1 MHELILHHATDLKDK
16 IAFADADDAVSYR
29 DLARRTARVA
39 GNLQVDRGSRVAL
52 YLGNGV
58 PAVTATLGVCRA
70 AAVGV
75 LLDPRSGDDELRFRL
90 ADSGAGLVVT
100 DREHL
105 AQVRRVAGV
114 GVVTV
119 DDLLAPTGTPPRD
132 DLGPDEPAWLHYTSG
147 TSGDPKG
154 VLSTQGAWLRSA
166 EHAYRGLLG
175 MSGDDHLLWPLPLF
189 HAFGHSMCVVGV
201 LTLGASAYV
210 MDRFT
215 PDRAAALLR
224 RVPFTALGGV
234 PTVFTQLL
242 DVEATLPLRCLSAG
256 ALLPQE
262 LRARFRGTFDREL
275 HDGYGSTEAS
285 GKIAIDGVVL
295 PGIETRLVNG
305 EIHLRMPGAGRWHAT
320 GDLGREESG
329 RLVVTGRAS
338 EMIIRGGE
346 NIHPVEIERVL
357 ARCPGVQDVVVAGEP
372 DAVLGE
378 VPVAYVVGDVDPATL
393 LAHSRRQLPPHRVPD
408 GIRPISRIPQT
419 SSGKPARKRLRFQYL
434 LDVVRRETAGITGL
448 APGADQPFVEAGLDS
463 LGAVRLR
470 DRLGTELGVALPP
483 SLVFDH
489 PTPRAVADHLAGGA
503 ASPPPPAREATEPIA
518 IVGMA
523 CRYPGGISC
532 PEDLWRV
539 VAAGQDT
546 ITEFPTDRGWP
557 LDELFDPDPDHVG
570 TSYVTRG
577 GFLTDA
583 ADFDAG
589 FFRMSPREALA
600 TDPQQ
605 RLLLETAWEALER
618 AGIAPESVRGSNT
631 GVFVGLMYNDYA
643 GRFRG
648 AAHQLESQIALGA
661 AGSVA
666 SGRIAYSLGLHG
678 PALTLDTACSS
689 SLVTM
694 HLAADSLRAGQCDLA
709 LAGGATVMATPDSFV
724 VFSRQRGLAPDG
736 RVKPFSA
743 AADGTAWSEG
753 VGLLVL
759 ERVADAVRNGHP
771 ILALL
776 RGSAVN
782 QDGASNGLTAP
793 SGPAQAAVI
802 QQALADAGLTG
813 AEVDV
818 VEAHGTGTALGD
830 PIEAAALLATY
841 GQNRSTPVLVG
852 TVKSNL
858 GHTQAA
864 AGVAGVIKTV
874 MAMRH
879 RTVPATLHID
889 EPTPH
894 VDWAAG
900 ALRLVTE
907 PTPWPAQDRPRRA
920 GVSAFGISGTNAHVI
935 VEEYEQL
942 RVAFLFPG
950 QGAQRRGMGRDLAAR
965 YPVFAAAFE
974 HACAQLDPELREAIG
989 TDLVHRTDFAQAALF
1004 AYEVALF
1011 RLLESW
1017 GHRPDALIGHSAG
1030 QIAAAHVA
1038 GVLSLPDAAR
1048 LITARGRLM
1057 RELPA
1062 GGAMVAVRAAESEIR
1077 LTPRTAIAA
1086 VNGPDSVVVSGPEED
1101 VLAVTAGFE
1110 QVTRLTV
1117 SHAFHSPLMDP
1128 ILAEFAEVARS
1139 LTYRPPVIPII
1150 GARPD
1155 DPDYWVRHV
1164 RETVRFAD
1172 HVAMVDGA
1180 ALVELGP
1187 GDTLAALVEG
1197 VIPTTDPEQAVARL
1211 RGTRTFHRQRYWLD
1225 RAAEHPLVESTVIV
1239 PGSGEVVCV
1248 ADLSPVWLLDHV
1260 VGAAAI
1266 VPATAILELVLYAG
1280 ERAGCN
1286 SVDELVLHTAIRL
1299 PETRRAEI
1307 VVRPESDGARP
1318 FEVHANGVC
1327 CASGRLDS
1335 RPAPQVEIGEWPPP
1349 DAEELEVEHADYG
1362 PAFRGLSRMWR
1373 RGDELFGEVRG
1384 EFPDAGRF
1392 ALHPA
1397 LFDAALHPA
1406 RLLSDG
1412 VPFALRGV
1420 HLLARGATALRVRIR
1435 AGRIDVT
1442 DQTGRPVAYVES
1454 LTARALTGTGRGTLF
1469 RPEWH
1474 RVTGPPQ
1481 GKLLE
1486 VPAGDAPDALALA
1499 LRELQ
1504 AAHEH
1509 LTVLVR
1515 PGDLA
1520 GAAVAGLVRV
1530 AQKEHPGRFTLAE
1543 LRDGRTEIVSE
1554 RANLVPV
1561 PGGAFSWRGTVL
1573 VTGGG
1578 ALGRAVADHLRGLGV
1593 RVVVA
1598 SRTGET
1604 RLDVT
1609 DREALA
1615 ALVDSIEDLRAV
1627 VHTAGVLD
1635 DGILASMTPA
1645 RLATVWRPKA
1655 EAAWYL
1661 HELTAHRELDAFV
1674 LFSSAAGVLGHP
1686 GQANYAAANSYLDE
1700 LARHRRRLGLPALSL
1715 AWGPW
1720 TVGMMAD
1727 RTADPGL
1734 LPLTPA
1740 EGVAL
1745 LEAALGTDEP
1755 VLVPIAF
1762 DRASRPKVRSTPEPL
1777 PPTNVLEM
1785 VCAEV
1790 AAVLSYPD
1798 VHPDTPMPDL
1808 GFDSLTSIE
1817 LRNRLEG
1824 RTGLRLPATVVLESA
1839 TPRALADQLRPP
1851 PPPGSLTFLYRKLCE
1866 LGRPREAMHLLVSA
1880 SWALPSA
1887 ATLPS
1892 ATPRRLSDGEG
1903 PAIVCFP
1910 AFGSPPGEYGPLA
1923 RHLPG
1928 LWVLPHPGYEG
1939 GPVPQDMEALVQAHA
1954 ASIGQLD
1961 RPVVLLGRS
1970 TGGLVAQA
1978 VAERVDAEAVVLV
1991 DTHPLRDE
1999 EWLAELPVRGA
2010 IRLDEPALAAM
2021 GAYTRI
2027 FLDWQGETTVPTLH
2041 LRAGEVPG
2049 DHHSVLEEHVAT
2061 TAEAI
2066 RLWLSRTVSPQPG
2079 RPLA

>member
-1 MHELILHHATDLKDK
+1 MHELIRRHATDLQDK
-16 IAFADADDAVSYR
+16 TAFADADEAVGYGE
-29 DLARRTARVA
+29 LARRTARVA
-39 GNLQVDRGSRVAL
+39 GNLRVDRGSRVAL

-75 LLDPRSGDDELRFRL
+75 PLDVRGDDDELRHRL
-90 ADSGAGLVVT
+90 ADSGAELVVT

-105 AQVRRVAGV
+105 ARARRVAGARA
-114 GVVTV
+114 VTV

-132 DLGPDEPAWLHYTSG
+132 DLEPDEPAWLHYTSG

-154 VLSTQGAWLRSA
+154 VPSTQRAWLRSA
-166 EHAYRGLLG
+166 EHAYRDLLG
-175 MSGDDHLLWPLPLF
+175 MTADDHLLWPLPLF

-215 PDRAAALLR
+215 PDRAAELLR
-224 RVPFTALGGV
+224 AVPFTALGGV

-242 DVEATLPLRCLSAG
+242 DVGAPLPARCLSAG
-256 ALLPQE
+256 APLPDE
-262 LRARFRGTFDREL
+262 LRARFRRRFDREL
-275 HDGYGSTEAS
+275 HDGYGSTETS

-295 PGIETRLVNG
+295 PGIDTRLVDG
-305 EIHLRMPGAGRWHAT
+305 EIRLRMPGTDRWHAT
-320 GDLGREESG
+320 GDLGREEGG
-329 RLVVTGRAS
+329 RLVVTGRVG
-338 EMIIRGGE
+338 ELIIRGGE
-346 NIHPVEIERVL
+346 NIHPAEIEQVL
-357 ARCPGVQDVVVAGEP
+357 ARCPGVREVAVAGEP
-372 DAVLGE
+372 DPVLGQ
-378 VPVAYVVGDVDPATL
+378 VPVAYVVGDADPAAL
-393 LAHSRRQLPPHRVPD
+393 LAHCRRLLPPHRVPQA
-408 GIRPISRIPQT
+408 IRPLGRIPQT
-419 SSGKPARKRLRFQYL
+419 SSGKPVRKRLRFRYL
-434 LDVVRRETAGITGL
+434 LDVVLRETAAITGRPP
-448 APGADQPFVEAGLDS
+448 AEDQPFAGAGLDS

-470 DRLGTELGVALPP
+470 DRLGAELGVALPP

-489 PTPRAVADHLAGGA
+489 PTPRAVAEHLADGA
-503 ASPPPPAREATEPIA
+503 ASPPPPARRATEPIA

-546 ITEFPTDRGWP
+546 TTGFPTDRGWP

-618 AGIAPESVRGSNT
+618 AGIAPESVRGSDT

-643 GRFRG
+643 GRFLG
-648 AAHQLESQIALGA
+648 APHPLESQIALGA

-666 SGRIAYSLGLHG
+666 SGRIAYALGLHG

-689 SLVTM
+689 SLVTL

-724 VFSRQRGLAPDG
+724 AFSRQRALAPDG

-771 ILALL
+771 VLALL

-802 QQALADAGLTG
+802 QQALADAGLTA

-841 GQNRSTPVLVG
+841 GQDRTDPVLVG

-864 AGVAGVIKTV
+864 AGVAGVIKSV
-874 MAMRH
+874 LAMRH

-889 EPTPH
+889 EPSPD
-894 VDWAAG
+894 VDWSAG

-907 PTPWPAQDRPRRA
+907 PTPWPARDRPRRA

-942 RVAFLFPG
+942 RVAFLLPG
-950 QGAQRRGMGRDLAAR
+950 EGAQRPGTGRDLAAR
-965 YPVFAAAFE
+965 YPVFAEAFE
-974 HACAQLDPELREAIG
+974 QACARLDPELREATG
-989 TDLVHRTDFAQAALF
+989 TEPVHRTDLAQAALF
-1004 AYEVALF
+1004 AHEVALF

-1017 GHRPDALIGHSAG
+1017 GYRPDALIGQGTG

-1048 LITARGRLM
+1048 LVTARGRLL
-1057 RELPA
+1057 REGTA
-1062 GGAMVAVRAAESEIR
+1062 GDAAESA
-1077 LTPRTAIAA
+1077 L
-1086 VNGPDSVVVSGPEED
+1086 GG
-1101 VLAVTAGFE
+1101 
-1110 QVTRLTV
+1110 
-1117 SHAFHSPLMDP
+1117 
-1128 ILAEFAEVARS
+1128 FAELARS
-1139 LTYRPPVIPII
+1139 LTYRPPAIPVV

-1155 DPDYWVRHV
+1155 DPDHWVRQLC
-1164 RETVRFAD
+1164 ETVRLAD
-1172 HVAMVDGA
+1172 QL
-1180 ALVELGP
+1180 ALVGGATLVGLGP
-1187 GDTLAALVEG
+1187 GDPPAELAG
-1197 VIPTTDPEQAVARL
+1197 RVIPTTDPERAVARL
-1211 RGTRTFHRQRYWLD
+1211 RGTRTFRRRRYWLD
-1225 RAAEHPLVESTVIV
+1225 RAAEHPLVESTVVV
-1239 PGSGEVVCV
+1239 PGTGEVVCV
-1248 ADLSPVWLLDHV
+1248 ADLSPAWLLDHV
-1260 VGAAAI
+1260 VGGTAV

-1280 ERAGCN
+1280 ERAGCG
-1286 SVDELVLHTAIRL
+1286 SVEELVLHTPIRL

-1307 VVRPESDGARP
+1307 VVRPESDGVRP
-1318 FEVHANGVC
+1318 FEVHANGVR
-1327 CASGRLDS
+1327 CASGRLDARS
-1335 RPAPQVEIGEWPPP
+1335 RPAPPVETGEWPPP
-1349 DAEELEVEHADYG
+1349 DAEELDVEHADYG
-1362 PAFRGLSRMWR
+1362 PAFRGLSRLWR

-1384 EFPDAGRF
+1384 EFPDAGRY

-1406 RLLSDG
+1406 RQLGGG

-1420 HLLARGATALRVRIR
+1420 HLLTRGATALRVRVR
-1435 AGRIDVT
+1435 GGRIDLT
-1442 DQTGRPVAYVES
+1442 DRTGRPVALVES
-1454 LTARALTGTGRGTLF
+1454 LTARAAGTGRGALY
-1469 RPEWH
+1469 RPRWH
-1474 RVTGPPQ
+1474 PVPGPLR
-1481 GKLLE
+1481 GKVLE
-1486 VPAGDAPDALALA
+1486 VPAGDAPGALALV

-1504 AAHEH
+1504 ADHDH

-1530 AQKEHPGRFTLAE
+1530 AQAEHPGRFILAE
-1543 LRDGRTEIVSE
+1543 LGDGRTEIVPE
-1554 RANLVPV
+1554 RAELVPV
-1561 PGGAFSWRGTVL
+1561 PGGRAFRWRGTVL

-1578 ALGRAVADHLRGLGV
+1578 ALGRAVADHLREKGV

-1609 DREALA
+1609 DRAALT
-1615 ALVDSIEDLRAV
+1615 ALVDSIADLRAV

-1635 DGILASMTPA
+1635 DGILARMTPE

-1655 EAAWYL
+1655 EAAWHL
-1661 HELTAHRELDAFV
+1661 HESTAHRDLDAFV
-1674 LFSSAAGVLGHP
+1674 LFSSAAGVLGHA

-1727 RTADPGL
+1727 RTAGPGL
-1734 LPLTPA
+1734 LPLTPG

-1762 DRASRPKVRSTPEPL
+1762 DRAARPRARRTSEPAPPAVPGAPAGPAVPVVPGVPTPPADL
-1777 PPTNVLEM
+1777 LEL

-1790 AAVLSYPD
+1790 AAVLSHPD
-1798 VHPDTPMPDL
+1798 VHPDTPMLDL

-1824 RTGLRLPATVVLESA
+1824 RAGLRLPATVVLESA
-1839 TPRALADQLRPP
+1839 TPRALAEQLRPP
-1851 PPPGSLTFLYRKLCE
+1851 PPPGSLAFLYRRLCE
-1866 LGRPREAMHLLVSA
+1866 RGRPREAMHLLVTA

-1892 ATPRRLSDGEG
+1892 AAPRRLGDGDGDGDGEG

-1910 AFGSPPGEYGPLA
+1910 AFASPPGEYGPLA

-1928 LWVLPHPGYEG
+1928 LWVLPHPGYDG
-1939 GPVPQDMEALVQAHA
+1939 GPVPEDVEALVRAHA
-1954 ASIGQLD
+1954 ASIGRLD

-1978 VAERVDAEAVVLV
+1978 AAERVGAEAVVLV
-1991 DTHPLRDE
+1991 DTHPVRDE
-1999 EWLAELPVRGA
+1999 EWLTELPVRSA
-2010 IRLDEPALAAM
+2010 IGLDEPALAAM

-2027 FLDWQGETTVPTLH
+2027 FLDWQAESTVPTLH
-2041 LRAGEVPG
+2041 LRAGDVPG
-2049 DHHSVLEEHVAT
+2049 DHHSVLDEHVAT
-2061 TAEAI
+2061 TAAAI
-2066 RLWLSRTVSPQPG
+2066 RRWLSRTVPPGPG
-2079 RPLA
+2079 RPSA

>member
-1 MHELILHHATDLKDK
+1 MHELILRHASEHPDK
-16 IAFADADDAVSYR
+16 TAFVDARGALSYG
-29 DLARRTARVA
+29 DLARRTALVA
-39 GNLQVDRGSRVAL
+39 GNLRVERGSRVAL
-52 YLGNGV
+52 YLAGGV
-58 PAVTATLGVCRA
+58 PAITATLGVARA

-75 LLDPRSGDDELRFRL
+75 PLDPRIGDDDLRFRL
-90 ADSGAGLVVT
+90 ADAGADLVIT
-100 DREHL
+100 DRADL
-105 AQVRRVAGV
+105 ARARQVSGV
-114 GVVTV
+114 RVVTV
-119 DDLLAPTGTPPRD
+119 DDLLTPTRTPPRD
-132 DLGPDEPAWLHYTSG
+132 DLEPDEPAWLHYTSG

-154 VLSTQGAWLRSA
+154 VLSTQAAWLRSA
-166 EHAYRGLLG
+166 DHAYRGLLG
-175 MSGDDHLLWPLPLF
+175 MSAEDHLLWPLPLF

-201 LTLGASAYV
+201 VALGASAYV

-215 PDRAAALLR
+215 PEAAAELLR
-224 RVPFTALGGV
+224 RTPFTALGGV

-242 DVEATLPLRCLSAG
+242 DAGAPLPPSCLSAG
-256 ALLPQE
+256 APLPEQ
-262 LRARFRGTFDREL
+262 LRDRFRRVSGREL

-285 GKIAIDGVVL
+285 GKVAVDGVVL
-295 PGIETRLVNG
+295 PGIETRFVDG
-305 EIHLRMPGAGRWHAT
+305 EIQLRLPGAVGWQAT
-320 GDLGREESG
+320 GDLGREENG
-329 RLVVTGRAS
+329 RLMVTGRVS
-338 EMIIRGGE
+338 EIIIRGGE
-346 NIHPVEIERVL
+346 NIHPAEIERVL
-357 ARCPGVQDVVVAGEP
+357 ARCPDVRDAAVAGEA

-378 VPVAYVVGDVDPATL
+378 VPVGYVVGEADPAAV
-393 LAHSRRQLPPHRVPD
+393 LAFCRRQLPPHRVPEA
-408 GIRPISRIPQT
+408 IRPVSRIPQT
-419 SSGKPARKRLRFQYL
+419 SSGKPARRRLRFQYV
-434 LDVVRRETAGITGL
+434 LDLVRRETEGITGR
-448 APGADQPFVEAGLDS
+448 APEPDQPFAEAGLDS
-463 LGAVRLR
+463 LGTVRLR
-470 DRLGTELGVALPP
+470 DRLGTELGVALRP

-489 PTPRAVADHLAGGA
+489 PTPRAMADHLTGGA
-503 ASPPPPAREATEPIA
+503 DGGPTPARRATEPVA

-523 CRYPGGISC
+523 CRYPGGIAG

-546 ITEFPTDRGWP
+546 ITDFPTDRGWP
-557 LDELFDPDPDHVG
+557 LDELFHPDPDHVG

-577 GFLTDA
+577 GFLADA
-583 ADFDAG
+583 ADFDAA

-600 TDPQQ
+600 TDPQH
-605 RLLLETAWEALER
+605 RLLLETAWEAVER
-618 AGIAPESVRGSNT
+618 AGIAPESLRGSNT

-648 AAHQLESQIALGA
+648 TDHELLPQIALGS

-666 SGRIAYSLGLHG
+666 SGRIAYGLGLHG

-694 HLAADSLRAGQCDLA
+694 HLAADSLRSGQCDLA
-709 LAGGATVMATPDSFV
+709 LAGGATVMASPDSFV
-724 VFSRQRGLAPDG
+724 AFSRQRGLAPDG

-743 AADGTAWSEG
+743 AADGTVWSEG
-753 VGLLVL
+753 VGLLLL
-759 ERVADAVRNGHP
+759 ERVEDAVRNGHP

-813 AEVDV
+813 ADVDV

-830 PIEAAALLATY
+830 PVEAAALLATY
-841 GQNRSTPVLVG
+841 GQDRPAPVLVG

-879 RTVPATLHID
+879 RTVPATLHIE
-889 EPTPH
+889 EPSRE
-894 VDWAAG
+894 VDWTAG
-900 ALRLVTE
+900 RVRLVTE
-907 PTPWPAQDRPRRA
+907 PTPWPARERPRRGA
-920 GVSAFGISGTNAHVI
+920 VSAFGISGTNAHVI

-942 RVAFLFPG
+942 RTAYLFPG
-950 QGAQRRGMGRDLAAR
+950 QGAQRPGMGRELAAR
-965 YPVFAAAFE
+965 HPVFAAAFE
-974 HACAQLDPELREAIG
+974 EACAHLDPAVREAVD
-989 TDLVHRTDFAQAALF
+989 TELVHRTDFAQAALF
-1004 AYEVALF
+1004 AYEVAMF

-1017 GHRPDALIGHSAG
+1017 GYRPDALIGHSVG

-1048 LITARGRLM
+1048 LVTARGRLM
-1057 RELPA
+1057 RRLPP
-1062 GGAMVAVRAAESEIR
+1062 GGAMVALRAAESEVR

-1086 VNGPDSVVVSGPEED
+1086 VNGPDSVVVSGPEEE
-1101 VLAVTAGFE
+1101 VLAIAAGFE
-1110 QVTRLTV
+1110 HATRLTV

-1128 ILAEFAEVARS
+1128 VLEEFTQVAQS
-1139 LTYRPPVIPII
+1139 LTYRPPAIPVI

-1155 DPDYWVRHV
+1155 DPDHWVRHL

-1172 HVAMVDGA
+1172 HVAAVDGA
-1180 ALVELGP
+1180 TLVELGP
-1187 GDTLAALVEG
+1187 GNTLGALVEG
-1197 VIPTTDPEQAVARL
+1197 VVPTTDPERAAARL
-1211 RGTRTFHRQRYWLD
+1211 RGTRGFRRRRYWLD
-1225 RAAEHPLVESTVIV
+1225 RGAEHPLIESTVVV

-1248 ADLSPVWLLDHV
+1248 ADLSPAWLLDHV
-1260 VGAAAI
+1260 VDATAL

-1280 ERAGCN
+1280 ERAGCS
-1286 SVDELVLHTAIRL
+1286 SVEELVLHTAMPL
-1299 PETRRAEI
+1299 PRTRRAEV
-1307 VVRPESDGARP
+1307 VVRPGEPDGARP
-1318 FEVHANGVC
+1318 FEVYANGVR
-1327 CASGRLDS
+1327 CASGRLGS
-1335 RPAPQVEIGEWPPP
+1335 GPAPQVEIGEWPPP
-1349 DAEELEVEHADYG
+1349 GAEELDVEHADYG

-1406 RLLSDG
+1406 RLLTGG
-1412 VPFALRGV
+1412 VPFVLRGV

-1442 DQTGRPVAYVES
+1442 DRTGRPVAYVES
-1454 LTARALTGTGRGTLF
+1454 LTARTTGTGRGTLF
-1469 RPEWH
+1469 RPRWQ
-1474 RVTGPPQ
+1474 RVPGPPR

-1486 VPAGDAPDALALA
+1486 VPAGDAPAALALA

-1504 AAHEH
+1504 ADHEH

-1530 AQKEHPGRFTLAE
+1530 AQTEHPGRFTLAE
-1543 LRDGRTEIVSE
+1543 LGDEGPRTVAE
-1554 RANLVPV
+1554 RAELVPV
-1561 PGGAFSWRGTVL
+1561 AGGGAFAWRGTVL

-1578 ALGRAVADHLRGLGV
+1578 ALGRAVADHLRDKGV

-1598 SRTGET
+1598 SRSGET

-1609 DREALA
+1609 DRAALA

-1635 DGILASMTPA
+1635 DGILASMTPE

-1655 EAAWYL
+1655 EAAWHL
-1661 HELTAHRELDAFV
+1661 HELTAHRDLDAFV
-1674 LFSSAAGVLGHP
+1674 LFSSAAGVLGHA

-1700 LARHRRRLGLPALSL
+1700 LARHRRRAGLPALSL

-1727 RTADPGL
+1727 RSAGPGL
-1734 LPLTPA
+1734 VPLTPA

-1745 LEAALGTDEP
+1745 LESALGTDEP

-1762 DRASRPKVRSTPEPL
+1762 DRAPRPEPRRA
-1777 PPTNVLEM
+1777 PDPTRPTNLLEL
-1785 VCAEV
+1785 VCTEI
-1790 AAVLSYPD
+1790 AAVLSYPE
-1798 VHPDTPMPDL
+1798 VEPDTPVLDL

-1817 LRNRLEG
+1817 LRNRLEA
-1824 RTGLRLPATVVLESA
+1824 RTGLRLPATVVFDSP
-1839 TPRALADQLRPP
+1839 TPRAIAEQLRPP
-1851 PPPGSLTFLYRKLCE
+1851 PAPGTLAFLYQKLCG
-1866 LGRPREAMHLLVSA
+1866 LGRHQEAMHLLVSA

-1892 ATPRRLSDGEG
+1892 VAPKRLSDGEG

-1910 AFGSPPGEYGPLA
+1910 AFTSPPGEYRLLA

-1928 LWVLPHPGYEG
+1928 LWLLPHPGYEG
-1939 GPVPQDMEALVQAHA
+1939 DAVPEDVEALVRTHA
-1954 ASIGQLD
+1954 ASIRRLG

-1978 VAERVDAEAVVLV
+1978 VAERVGAEAVVLL
-1991 DTHPLRDE
+1991 DTHPVRDE
-1999 EWLAELPVRGA
+1999 ERLTGLAARTAV
-2010 IRLDEPALAAM
+2010 RLDEPALAAM
-2021 GAYTRI
+2021 GAYVRI
-2027 FLDWQGETTVPTLH
+2027 FLDRPQETAGPTLH
-2041 LRAGEVPG
+2041 LRPGDVPG
-2049 DHHSVLEEHVAT
+2049 DHYSMLDEHVAT

-2066 RLWLSRTVSPQPG
+2066 RTWLAQAVN
-2079 RPLA
+2079 

>member
-1 MHELILHHATDLKDK
+1 MHELILRHATDHQEK
-16 IAFADADDAVSYR
+16 IAFADADGAVGYGE
-29 DLARRTARVA
+29 LARRTARVA
-39 GNLQVDRGSRVAL
+39 GNLRVDRGSRVAL
-52 YLGNGV
+52 YLGSGV

-70 AAVGV
+70 SAVGV
-75 LLDPRSGDDELRFRL
+75 PLDPRSADDELRYRL
-90 ADSGAGLVVT
+90 ADSGAAVVVT

-114 GVVTV
+114 GVLTV
-119 DDLLAPTGTPPRD
+119 DELLAPTGTPPRD

-154 VLSTQGAWLRSA
+154 VPSTQRAWLRSA

-189 HAFGHSMCVVGV
+189 HAFGHSMCLVGV
-201 LTLGASAYV
+201 LSLGASAYL

-224 RVPFTALGGV
+224 RLPFTALGGV
-234 PTVFTQLL
+234 PTVFGQLL
-242 DVEATLPLRCLSAG
+242 DVGAPLPPRCLSAG
-256 ALLPQE
+256 APLPEE
-262 LRARFRGTFDREL
+262 LRARFRRSFGREL
-275 HDGYGSTEAS
+275 HDGYGSTEAA
-285 GKIAIDGVVL
+285 GKIAVDGVVL
-295 PGIETRLVNG
+295 PGIDTRVVDG
-305 EIHLRMPGAGRWHAT
+305 EIQLRLPGAGRWQAT
-320 GDLGREESG
+320 GDLGREEGG
-329 RLVVTGRAS
+329 RLVVTGRAG

-346 NIHPVEIERVL
+346 NIHPAEIERVL
-357 ARCPGVQDVVVAGEP
+357 AGCPGVREVAVAGEP

-378 VPVAYVVGDVDPATL
+378 VPVAYVVGEVDPATL
-393 LAHSRRQLPPHRVPD
+393 LAHARRRLPPHRVPA
-408 GIRPISRIPQT
+408 GIRPVSRIPQT
-419 SSGKPARKRLRFQYL
+419 SSGKPVRRRLRFQYL
-434 LDVVRRETAGITGL
+434 LDAVRRETAGITGRE
-448 APGADQPFVEAGLDS
+448 PGADQPFVEAGLDS
-463 LGAVRLR
+463 LGTVRLR
-470 DRLGTELGVALPP
+470 DRLGAELGLALPP

-489 PTPRAVADHLAGGA
+489 PTPRAVAEHLAGGA
-503 ASPPPPAREATEPIA
+503 ASPPPPARQATEPIA

-523 CRYPGGISC
+523 CRYPGGISS

-557 LDELFDPDPDHVG
+557 LDELFDPDPDRVG

-618 AGIAPESVRGSNT
+618 AGIAPESVRGSTT

-648 AAHQLESQIALGA
+648 AAHPLESQLALGA

-666 SGRIAYSLGLHG
+666 SGRIAYHLGLHG

-759 ERVADAVRNGHP
+759 ERVDDAVRNGHP

-841 GQNRSTPVLVG
+841 GQDRAAPVLVG

-864 AGVAGVIKTV
+864 AGVAGVIKSV

-879 RTVPATLHID
+879 RTVPATLHVD
-889 EPTPH
+889 EPNPQ
-894 VDWAAG
+894 VDWSAG

-907 PTPWPAQDRPRRA
+907 RTPWPVADRPRRA

-942 RVAFLFPG
+942 RVVFRFPG
-950 QGAQRRGMGRDLAAR
+950 QGAGPGQEAQPGGTGRDLAAR

-974 HACAQLDPELREAIG
+974 QACDQLDP
-989 TDLVHRTDFAQAALF
+989 DLAEAALF
-1004 AYEVALF
+1004 AHEVAMF

-1017 GHRPDALIGHSAG
+1017 GYRPDALIGHAAG

-1038 GVLSLPDAAR
+1038 GVLSLSDAAR
-1048 LITARGRLM
+1048 LIGARGRLL
-1057 RELPA
+1057 REPAA
-1062 GGAMVAVRAAESEIR
+1062 GGATDAV
-1077 LTPRTAIAA
+1077 
-1086 VNGPDSVVVSGPEED
+1086 
-1101 VLAVTAGFE
+1101 
-1110 QVTRLTV
+1110 
-1117 SHAFHSPLMDP
+1117 
-1128 ILAEFAEVARS
+1128 LAEFVAVARS
-1139 LTYRPPVIPII
+1139 LTYRAPDIPLI

-1155 DPDYWVRHV
+1155 DPDHWVREV
-1164 RETVRFAD
+1164 RETVRLAD
-1172 HVAMVDGA
+1172 HAALVDGVAMIDGAAMVDGA
-1180 ALVELGP
+1180 TLVDLGP
-1187 GDTLAALVEG
+1187 GDAPAAPVEG
-1197 VIPTTDPEQAVARL
+1197 VIPTADPEQAVARL
-1211 RGTRTFHRQRYWLD
+1211 RGTRAFHRQRYWLD
-1225 RAAEHPLVESTVIV
+1225 RAAEHPLVESTVVV

-1248 ADLSPVWLLDHV
+1248 ADFSPRWLRDHV
-1260 VGAAAI
+1260 VGGTAV
-1266 VPATAILELVLYAG
+1266 VPATAIVELALYAG
-1280 ERAGCN
+1280 ERTGCT
-1286 SVDELVLHTAIRL
+1286 SVDELVLHTAMRL
-1299 PETRRAEI
+1299 PETRRAEL
-1307 VVRPESDGARP
+1307 VVRPESDGTRP
-1318 FEVHANGVC
+1318 FEVYADGVR
-1327 CASGRLDS
+1327 CASGRLALPVGGG
-1335 RPAPQVEIGEWPPP
+1335 RPAPQVETGEWPPP
-1349 DAEELEVEHADYG
+1349 DVEELEVEHAEYG
-1362 PAFRGLSRMWR
+1362 PAFRGLSRLWR

-1442 DQTGRPVAYVES
+1442 DQTGRPVACVES
-1454 LTARALTGTGRGTLF
+1454 LTARSAAISRGTLF

-1474 RVTGPPQ
+1474 RAPGRVQ
-1481 GKLLE
+1481 GHVLE
-1486 VPAGDAPDALALA
+1486 VPPGVSSGGAPDAFGAPDALALA

-1504 AAHEH
+1504 ADHDH

-1515 PGDLA
+1515 PGDLT

-1530 AQKEHPGRFTLAE
+1530 AQREHPGRFTLAE
-1543 LRDGRTEIVSE
+1543 RADGQAGIVHAEIGQAEIVSE
-1554 RANLVPV
+1554 RAELVPV
-1561 PGGAFSWRGTVL
+1561 PGGGSAFGWRGTVL

-1578 ALGRAVADHLRGLGV
+1578 ALGRAVADHLRSRGV

-1609 DREALA
+1609 DRAALA

-1635 DGILASMTPA
+1635 DGILTSMTPD

-1655 EAAWYL
+1655 EAAWHL
-1661 HELTAHRELDAFV
+1661 HELTVDRELDAFV
-1674 LFSSAAGVLGHP
+1674 LFSSAAGVLGHA

-1720 TVGMMAD
+1720 TIGMMAD
-1727 RTADPGL
+1727 RTADPDL

-1762 DRASRPKVRSTPEPL
+1762 ARAPRPNTPRTPKTPQARRTPEPS
-1777 PPTNVLEM
+1777 PPTDLLEL

-1790 AAVLSYPD
+1790 AAVLSYPHVD
-1798 VHPDTPMPDL
+1798 PDTPMLDL

-1817 LRNRLEG
+1817 LRNRLEE
-1824 RTGLRLPATVVLESA
+1824 RAGLRLPATLVFDSV
-1839 TPRALADQLRPP
+1839 TPRALAEQLRPP
-1851 PPPGSLTFLYRKLCE
+1851 PPPGSLAFLYRRLCE

-1887 ATLPS
+1887 ATLP
-1892 ATPRRLSDGEG
+1892 AAAPRRLSDGEG

-1923 RHLPG
+1923 RHLPN
-1928 LWVLPHPGYEG
+1928 LWLLPHPGYQG
-1939 GPVPQDMEALVQAHA
+1939 DPVPEDLAALVRTHA
-1954 ASIGQLD
+1954 ASIAQLD

-1978 VAERVDAEAVVLV
+1978 VAPQVDAEAVILL
-1991 DTHPLRDE
+1991 DTHPVRDE
-1999 EWLAELPVRGA
+1999 QWLTELPVRSA
-2010 IRLDEPALAAM
+2010 LRLDEPALAAM

-2027 FLDWQGETTVPTLH
+2027 FLDWQAAETTVPTLH
-2041 LRAGEVPG
+2041 LRPGDVPG
-2049 DHHSVLEEHVAT
+2049 DHHSILEEHATT
-2061 TAEAI
+2061 TAEAVH
-2066 RLWLSRTVSPQPG
+2066 RWLSPG
-2079 RPLA
+2079 RGPVT

>member
-1 MHELILHHATDLKDK
+1 MDLKDK
-16 IAFADADDAVSYR
+16 IAFADADDAVSYG
-29 DLARRTARVA
+29 DLARLTARVA
-39 GNLQVDRGSRVAL
+39 GNLRVDRGSRVAL

-70 AAVGV
+70 SAVGV

-90 ADSGAGLVVT
+90 EDSGAALVVT

-114 GVVTV
+114 RAVTV
-119 DDLLAPTGTPPRD
+119 DDLLAPAGAPPRD
-132 DLGPDEPAWLHYTSG
+132 DLDPDAPAWLHYTSG

-154 VLSTQGAWLRSA
+154 VLSAQGTWLRSA
-166 EHAYRGLLG
+166 DHAYRGLLG

-201 LTLGASAYV
+201 LALGASAYV

-215 PDRAAALLR
+215 ADAAAALLR
-224 RVPFTALGGV
+224 RTPFTALGGV
-234 PTVFTQLL
+234 PTVFSQLL
-242 DVEATLPLRCLSAG
+242 DVEAPLPLRCLSAG
-256 ALLPQE
+256 APLTDE
-262 LRARFRGTFDREL
+262 LRDRFRRTSGREL
-275 HDGYGSTEAS
+275 HDGYGSTETS
-285 GKIAIDGVVL
+285 GKIAVDGVVL
-295 PGIETRLVNG
+295 PGIDTRFVNG
-305 EIHLRMPGAGRWHAT
+305 EIQVRMPGAGRWHAT
-320 GDLGREESG
+320 GDLGHEEND
-329 RLVVTGRAS
+329 RLVVTGRAG
-338 EMIIRGGE
+338 ETIIRGGE

-357 ARCPGVQDVVVAGEP
+357 ARCPGVQDVGVAGEP

-378 VPVAYVVGDVDPATL
+378 VPVAYVVGDDVDPATL
-393 LAHSRRQLPPHRVPD
+393 LAFCRRLLPPHRVPED
-408 GIRPISRIPQT
+408 VRPVSRIPQT
-419 SSGKPARKRLRFQYL
+419 SSGKPVRKRLRFQYVI
-434 LDVVRRETAGITGL
+434 DVVRRQTAGITGR

-463 LGAVRLR
+463 LGTVRLR
-470 DRLGTELGVALPP
+470 DRLGAELGAALPP

-489 PTPRAVADHLAGGA
+489 PTPRAVADYLTGGA
-503 ASPPPPAREATEPIA
+503 ASPPPPARKATEPIA

-523 CRYPGGISC
+523 CRYPGGITC

-546 ITEFPTDRGWP
+546 ITGFPTDRGWR
-557 LDELFDPDPDHVG
+557 LDELFHPDPEHVG

-577 GFLTDA
+577 GFLADA

-666 SGRIAYSLGLHG
+666 SGRIAYGLGLHG

-689 SLVTM
+689 SLVAM

-759 ERVADAVRNGHP
+759 ERVSDAVRNGHP
-771 ILALL
+771 ILALV

-793 SGPAQAAVI
+793 SGPAQATVI
-802 QQALADAGLTG
+802 QQALADGGLVG
-813 AEVDV
+813 ADVDV

-841 GQNRSTPVLVG
+841 GQDRSAPVLVG

-864 AGVAGVIKTV
+864 AGVAGVIKSV

-879 RTVPATLHID
+879 RTVPAMLNVD

-894 VDWAAG
+894 VDWSAG

-907 PTPWPAQDRPRRA
+907 RTPWPAQDRPRRA

-950 QGAQRRGMGRDLAAR
+950 QGAQQRGMGRELAAR
-965 YPVFAAAFE
+965 YPVFAAAFDE
-974 HACAQLDPELREAIG
+974 ACAQLDPELREAID

-1004 AYEVALF
+1004 AYEVALY

-1017 GHRPDALIGHSAG
+1017 GYRPDALIGHSAG

-1086 VNGPDSVVVSGPEED
+1086 VNGPDSVVVSGPEEE
-1101 VLAVTAGFE
+1101 VLATAAEFE
-1110 QVTRLTV
+1110 QTTRLTV

-1128 ILAEFAEVARS
+1128 ILVEFAEVARS
-1139 LTYRPPVIPII
+1139 LTYRPPLIPII

-1187 GDTLAALVEG
+1187 GNTLAALVEG
-1197 VIPTTDPEQAVARL
+1197 VISTTDPEQAVARL
-1211 RGTRTFHRQRYWLD
+1211 RGTRAFHRQRYWLD
-1225 RAAEHPLVESTVIV
+1225 RAAEHPLIESTVIV
-1239 PGSGEVVCV
+1239 PGSGEVVCT

-1260 VGAAAI
+1260 VGGTAI

-1280 ERAGCN
+1280 ERAGCDTI
-1286 SVDELVLHTAIRL
+1286 DELVLHTAMRL

-1327 CASGRLDS
+1327 CASGRLALPVGGGL
-1335 RPAPQVEIGEWPPP
+1335 PAPQVDIGEWPPP

-1362 PAFRGLSRMWR
+1362 PAFRGLNRMWR

-1406 RLLSDG
+1406 RLLTDG

-1435 AGRIDVT
+1435 EGRIAVT

-1454 LTARALTGTGRGTLF
+1454 LTARATGTGRGTLF

-1474 RVTGPPQ
+1474 LVPGQPHGQ
-1481 GKLLE
+1481 VLE
-1486 VPAGDAPDALALA
+1486 VPPGDAPGALALA

-1504 AAHEH
+1504 ADHEH

-1515 PGDLA
+1515 PADLA

-1530 AQKEHPGRFTLAE
+1530 AQTEHPGRFTLAE
-1543 LRDGRTEIVSE
+1543 LSDGRTEIVSE
-1554 RANLVPV
+1554 HANLVPV
-1561 PGGAFSWRGTVL
+1561 PGGAFTWRGTVL

-1578 ALGRAVADHLRGLGV
+1578 ALGRAVADHLREKGV

-1655 EAAWYL
+1655 EAAWHL

-1674 LFSSAAGVLGHP
+1674 LFSSAAGVLGHA

-1745 LEAALGTDEP
+1745 LEAALGADEP

-1762 DRASRPKVRSTPEPL
+1762 DRPPRTKTRTTPEPT
-1777 PPTNVLEM
+1777 PPTSMLEM

-1798 VHPDTPMPDL
+1798 VHPDTPILDL

-1824 RTGLRLPATVVLESA
+1824 RTGLRLPATVVFESA
-1839 TPRALADQLRPP
+1839 TPRALAEQLRPP
-1851 PPPGSLTFLYRKLCE
+1851 PPPGTLAFLYRKLCE
-1866 LGRPREAMHLLVSA
+1866 LGRPQEAMHLLVTA
-1880 SWALPSA
+1880 SWALPST

-1892 ATPRRLSDGEG
+1892 AVPQRLSDGEG

-1910 AFGSPPGEYGPLA
+1910 AFASPPGEYGLLA

-1928 LWVLPHPGYEG
+1928 MWVLPHPGYEG
-1939 GPVPQDMEALVQAHA
+1939 GPVPEDVEALVRTHA
-1954 ASIGQLD
+1954 ASITQLD

-1978 VAERVDAEAVVLV
+1978 VAERVGAEAVVLV
-1991 DTHPLRDE
+1991 DTHPVQDE
-1999 EWLAELPVRGA
+1999 EWLTELPVRSA

-2021 GAYTRI
+2021 GAYARI

-2049 DHHSVLEEHVAT
+2049 DHHSVLEEHAAT

-2066 RLWLSRTVSPQPG
+2066 QAWLSRTVSPKPG
-2079 RPLA
+2079 